1 MLDVSLE
8 VLAATC
14 ARRVAGDKLEEAS
27 EALRNAQDAR
37 AELEQNVKDLKAK
50 KSQYLKQF
58 VAEKA
63 KAEQVAPRWI
73 GDDQSNPTE
82 FGGKYNELPG
92 NMEELEAVIED
103 LTEDL
108 SGSVHNPQVIN
119 KYQKL
124 KEETEATR
132 KALSELVEGNLNAN
146 ERMNSIRTP
155 WREKLQDMV
164 AQLNDLFREY
174 MSKMDGCGG
183 EVRLAEDES
192 SFKKWGI
199 EIRVRFRSEAD
210 GGKMAVLNQ
219 RVHSGGERSV
229 STILFLMALQ
239 DLQHSP
245 FRVVDEIN
253 QGMDPK
259 NERQVFSR
267 IVLNSCGPSR
277 KQYFLITPKLLQGLV
292 AMDNDDI
299 TIIVIYNGVNTIKGT
314 EEHSMKKLIAAKKRQ
329 LALMNGDAQG
339 NGPQQRRRIS

>member
-27 EALRNAQDAR
+27 EALRNAQEAR
-37 AELEQNVKDLKAK
+37 ADLEQKVKELKAQ
-50 KSQYLKQF
+50 KSQYHKQF
-58 VAEKA
+58 LAEKR
-63 KAEQVAPRWI
+63 KAEHVAPRWI
-73 GDDQSNPTE
+73 DDDQSNLTE
-82 FGGKYNELPG
+82 FGEKYSELPD
-92 NMEELEAVIED
+92 NVLQLDAVIED

-108 SGSVHNPQVIN
+108 SGSVHNPQVIK

-124 KEETEATR
+124 KEETETAR

-155 WREKLQDMV
+155 WKEKLQDMV
-164 AQLNDLFREY
+164 AQLNELFREY

-210 GGKMAVLNQ
+210 GGKMAVLNA

-299 TIIVIYNGVNTIKGT
+299 TVIVIMNGVNTIKGT
-314 EEHSMKKLIAAKKRQ
+314 EEHSMQKFIAAKKRQ
-329 LALMNGDAQG
+329 RALKDGDAQG